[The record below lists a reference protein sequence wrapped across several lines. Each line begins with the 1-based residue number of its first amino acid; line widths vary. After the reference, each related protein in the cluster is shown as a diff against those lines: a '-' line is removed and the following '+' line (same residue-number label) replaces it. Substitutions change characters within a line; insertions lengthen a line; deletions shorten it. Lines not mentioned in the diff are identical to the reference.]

1 MAHGEWSKNVGT
13 YDNVDCRQESLAWIA
28 PEQGLR
34 ESRYSFR
41 RLVPINAAGSRFRE
55 YRLLTIRRQLAP
67 ATSIFCPCLSC
78 SGILPDVGESLHC
91 DIGMVAQLLQGLVDR
106 TAGHA

>member
-1 MAHGEWSKNVGT
+1 MADGEWSKNVGT

-41 RLVPINAAGSRFRE
+41 RWVPINAAGSRFRE
-55 YRLLTIRRQLAP
+55 YRLLREEPGTVPKASKRN
-67 ATSIFCPCLSC
+67 SIGENTQKLSQGQKVLKMESKV
-78 SGILPDVGESLHC
+78 SGGDGQSR
-91 DIGMVAQLLQGLVDR
+91 G
-106 TAGHA
+106 